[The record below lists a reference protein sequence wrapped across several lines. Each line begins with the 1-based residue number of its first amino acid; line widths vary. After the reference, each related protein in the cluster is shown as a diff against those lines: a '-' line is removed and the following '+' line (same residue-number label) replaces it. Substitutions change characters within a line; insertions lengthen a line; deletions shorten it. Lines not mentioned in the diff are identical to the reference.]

1 MIRFLQTDNRMVKA
15 LIVVVIGAASVTMV
29 LYLIPGLRRTWAL
42 RRPTPMRRFIRIGT
56 AGSFLPAT
64 Q

>member
-29 LYLIPGLRRTWAL
+29 LYLIPGLGGWVFLARHVRRCLSAL
-42 RRPTPMRRFIRIGT
+42 V
-56 AGSFLPAT
+56 
-64 Q
+64 